1 MSAPPEEVEAEGR
14 RWLRFATEDLDL
26 AERDLEDARTVPRG
40 ACLHAQQAAEK
51 SLEAALILL
60 GIDPPAIHNLETLR
74 RRLPDGWLAKS
85 QPSDL
90 SRLTA
95 LIIEARYP
103 GEWPEPTRDDA
114 REAVAL
120 ASEILRAIR
129 RDLEA
134 NGLLPAEIT

>member
-51 SLEAALILL
+51 SIKAALIL
-60 GIDPPAIHNLETLR
+60 
-74 RRLPDGWLAKS
+74 
-85 QPSDL
+85 
-90 SRLTA
+90 
-95 LIIEARYP
+95 
-103 GEWPEPTRDDA
+103 WPEPTRDDA

-134 NGLLPAEIT
+134 NGLLPAEIA